1 MRPKGPHPA
10 FAEARTSD
18 FFTMAFQPIVDLGEN
33 RIIAYEALVR
43 GNNGE
48 GAREVLSRPDNGN
61 RYAFDQACRHKA
73 VSLASKLGL
82 INCDLNI
89 NFLPNSI
96 YEAQSSITHTVEA
109 AVQFGFPPDR
119 LTFEILECECIRDP
133 YYLRRVI
140 QDHRHHGF
148 NIALDDFGT
157 AFANLSRL
165 INLEPDIIKIDRT
178 FIAGCEHHA
187 AKRAV
192 LAAMIG
198 MGRDLNVKVIFE
210 GVETLAEVEALYT
223 LGARLMQ
230 GFYFARPIVAML
242 SGEQDIVWP
251 RNSF

>member
-1 MRPKGPHPA
+1 VRPNGPHPA
-10 FAEARTSD
+10 FTEARTSGC
-18 FFTMAFQPIVDLGEN
+18 FAMAFQPIVDLGAN

-48 GAREVLSRPDNGN
+48 SAREVLSRPGNGN

-82 INCDLNI
+82 NCGLHI
-89 NFLPNSI
+89 NFLPNSV
-96 YEAQSSITHTVEA
+96 YEAQSSIAHTVEA

-133 YYLRRVI
+133 YYLRQVI

-210 GVETLAEVEALYT
+210 GIETIAEVETLYA

-230 GFYFARPIVAML
+230 GFYFARPTVAML

-251 RNSF
+251 